1 MCVVYFGYNKA
12 APKRQMM
19 NVLIYARAS
28 TREQDSTRAVPALR
42 EFAGERGWAIRK
54 EYVENASGASL
65 ERPQLSQL
73 LDEANTGDLLL
84 VESIDRLSRLE
95 AAQWESL
102 KRTIQDKGLKL
113 VVVDLPTSWDML
125 QGEKSS
131 PVVDG
136 IMAAVNNMLID
147 MLATMARQDYETRR
161 ARQKQGIEKAKEAG
175 VYIGK
180 AKDERA
186 REVVK
191 SLLSAGHKP
200 AKVMELA
207 GVSRATF
214 YRIKK
219 EMA

>member
-1 MCVVYFGYNKA
+1 
-12 APKRQMM
+12 M

-28 TREQDSTRAVPALR
+28 TREQDSTRAVPVLR

-65 ERPQLSQL
+65 ERHQLSLL
-73 LDEANTGDLLL
+73 LDEANTDDLLL

-113 VVVDLPTSWDML
+113 VVVDLPTSWNML

-175 VYIGK
+175 VYVGK

>member
-1 MCVVYFGYNKA
+1 
-12 APKRQMM
+12 M

-65 ERPQLSQL
+65 ERPLLSLL

-125 QGEKSS
+125 KGDNSS

-175 VYIGK
+175 VYVGK
-180 AKDERA
+180 AKDKRA

>member
-1 MCVVYFGYNKA
+1 
-12 APKRQMM
+12 MM

-65 ERPQLSQL
+65 ERPQLSLL

-95 AAQWESL
+95 AVQWESL

-125 QGEKSS
+125 KGDNSS

-175 VYIGK
+175 VYVGK

-207 GVSRATF
+207 GVSRSTF

>member
-1 MCVVYFGYNKA
+1 
-12 APKRQMM
+12 M

-65 ERPQLSQL
+65 ERPQLSLL

-95 AAQWESL
+95 AVQWESL

-125 QGEKSS
+125 KGDNSS

-147 MLATMARQDYETRR
+147 MLATMARQDYEDLC

-175 VYIGK
+175 VYVGRLRMK
-180 AKDERA
+180 GHGR
-186 REVVK
+186 
-191 SLLSAGHKP
+191 LLNPYSVQDTNPLK
-200 AKVMELA
+200 
-207 GVSRATF
+207 
-214 YRIKK
+214 
-219 EMA
+219 

>member
-1 MCVVYFGYNKA
+1 
-12 APKRQMM
+12 M

-54 EYVENASGASL
+54 EYIENASGAAL
-65 ERPQLSQL
+65 ERPELSLL
-73 LDEANTGDLLL
+73 LDEAHTGDLLL

-113 VVVDLPTSWDML
+113 VVVDLPTSWKML
-125 QGEKSS
+125 KGEKASLM
-131 PVVDG
+131 VDG

-161 ARQKQGIEKAKEAG
+161 ARQKQGIEKAKEHG
-175 VYIGK
+175 VYVGK
-180 AKDERA
+180 AKDVRA
-186 REVVK
+186 RELVR
-191 SLLSAGHKP
+191 SLLRDGHKP

-219 EMA
+219 ELA

>member
-1 MCVVYFGYNKA
+1 M
-12 APKRQMM
+12 
-19 NVLIYARAS
+19 
-28 TREQDSTRAVPALR
+28 
-42 EFAGERGWAIRK
+42 
-54 EYVENASGASL
+54 
-65 ERPQLSQL
+65 
-73 LDEANTGDLLL
+73 
-84 VESIDRLSRLE
+84 ESIDRLSRLE

-113 VVVDLPTSWDML
+113 VVVDLPTSWNML

-175 VYIGK
+175 VYVGK

>member
-1 MCVVYFGYNKA
+1 
-12 APKRQMM
+12 M

-65 ERPQLSQL
+65 ERSQLSL
-73 LDEANTGDLLL
+73 LLNEANTGDLLL

-113 VVVDLPTSWDML
+113 VVVDLPTSWKML

-131 PVVDG
+131 LVVDG

-175 VYIGK
+175 VYVGK

>member
-1 MCVVYFGYNKA
+1 
-12 APKRQMM
+12 M

-42 EFAGERGWAIRK
+42 EFAGERGWAISK

-65 ERPQLSQL
+65 ERPQLSLL
-73 LDEANTGDLLL
+73 LDEANNGDLLL

-95 AAQWESL
+95 ATQWEIL

-113 VVVDLPTSWDML
+113 VVVDLPTSWNML
-125 QGEKSS
+125 QGKKSS
-131 PVVDG
+131 LVVDG

-161 ARQKQGIEKAKEAG
+161 ARQKQGIEKAKKAG
-175 VYIGK
+175 VYVGK

>member
-1 MCVVYFGYNKA
+1 
-12 APKRQMM
+12 M

-28 TREQDSTRAVPALR
+28 TREQDSKRAVPALR

-65 ERPQLSQL
+65 ERPQLSLL

-113 VVVDLPTSWDML
+113 VVVDLPTLWNML

-131 PVVDG
+131 LMVDG
-136 IMAAVNNMLID
+136 IMAAVNKMLID

-175 VYIGK
+175 MYVGK

>member
-1 MCVVYFGYNKA
+1 
-12 APKRQMM
+12 M

-42 EFAGERGWAIRK
+42 EFAGERGWAISK
-54 EYVENASGASL
+54 EYVEIASGASL
-65 ERPQLSQL
+65 ERPQLSLL
-73 LDEANTGDLLL
+73 LDEANNGDLLL

-95 AAQWESL
+95 ATQWEIL

-113 VVVDLPTSWDML
+113 VVVDLPTSWNML
-125 QGEKSS
+125 QGKKSS
-131 PVVDG
+131 LVVDG

-161 ARQKQGIEKAKEAG
+161 ARQKQGIEKAKKAG
-175 VYIGK
+175 VYVGK

>member
-1 MCVVYFGYNKA
+1 
-12 APKRQMM
+12 M

-28 TREQDSTRAVPALR
+28 TREQDSTRAVQILR

-65 ERPQLSQL
+65 ERPQLSLL

-113 VVVDLPTSWDML
+113 VVVDLPTSWNML

-131 PVVDG
+131 LMVDG

-147 MLATMARQDYETRR
+147 MLATMAHQDYETRR

-175 VYIGK
+175 VYVGK

>member
-1 MCVVYFGYNKA
+1 
-12 APKRQMM
+12 M

-42 EFAGERGWAIRK
+42 EFVGERGWAISK
-54 EYVENASGASL
+54 EYVDNASGASL
-65 ERPQLSQL
+65 ERPQLSLL
-73 LDEANTGDLLL
+73 LDEANNGDLLL

-95 AAQWESL
+95 ATQWESL

-113 VVVDLPTSWDML
+113 VVVDLPTSWNML
-125 QGEKSS
+125 QGKKSS
-131 PVVDG
+131 LVVDG

-161 ARQKQGIEKAKEAG
+161 ARQKQGIEKAKKAG
-175 VYIGK
+175 VYVGK

>member
-1 MCVVYFGYNKA
+1 
-12 APKRQMM
+12 MM

-42 EFAGERGWAIRK
+42 EFAGERGWAISK

-65 ERPQLSQL
+65 ERPQLSLL
-73 LDEANTGDLLL
+73 LDEANNGDLLL

-95 AAQWESL
+95 ATQWEIL

-113 VVVDLPTSWDML
+113 VVVDLPTSWNML
-125 QGEKSS
+125 QGKKSS
-131 PVVDG
+131 LVVDG

-161 ARQKQGIEKAKEAG
+161 ARQKQGIEKAKKAG
-175 VYIGK
+175 VYVGK

>member
-1 MCVVYFGYNKA
+1 
-12 APKRQMM
+12 M

-42 EFAGERGWAIRK
+42 EFAGERGWAISK

-65 ERPQLSQL
+65 ERPQLSLL
-73 LDEANTGDLLL
+73 LDEANNGDLLL
-84 VESIDRLSRLE
+84 VES
-95 AAQWESL
+95 SL

-113 VVVDLPTSWDML
+113 VVVDLPTSWTML
-125 QGEKSS
+125 QGKKSS
-131 PVVDG
+131 LVVDG

-161 ARQKQGIEKAKEAG
+161 ARQKQGIEKAKKAG
-175 VYIGK
+175 VYVGK

>member
-1 MCVVYFGYNKA
+1 
-12 APKRQMM
+12 M

-28 TREQDSTRAVPALR
+28 TSEQDSTRAVPALR
-42 EFAGERGWAIRK
+42 EFAGEHGWAIRK

-65 ERPQLSQL
+65 ERPQLTLL

-113 VVVDLPTSWDML
+113 VVVDLPTSWNML
-125 QGEKSS
+125 QGEKTSL
-131 PVVDG
+131 VVDG

-175 VYIGK
+175 VYVGK

-186 REVVK
+186 REIVK
-191 SLLSAGHKP
+191 SLLNTGHKP

>member
-1 MCVVYFGYNKA
+1 
-12 APKRQMM
+12 M

-54 EYVENASGASL
+54 EYVEKASGASL
-65 ERPQLSQL
+65 ERPQLSLL
-73 LDEANTGDLLL
+73 LDEANTGDMLL

-113 VVVDLPTSWDML
+113 VVVDLPTSWNML

-131 PVVDG
+131 LVVDG

-161 ARQKQGIEKAKEAG
+161 ARQKQGIEKAKKAG
-175 VYIGK
+175 VYVGK